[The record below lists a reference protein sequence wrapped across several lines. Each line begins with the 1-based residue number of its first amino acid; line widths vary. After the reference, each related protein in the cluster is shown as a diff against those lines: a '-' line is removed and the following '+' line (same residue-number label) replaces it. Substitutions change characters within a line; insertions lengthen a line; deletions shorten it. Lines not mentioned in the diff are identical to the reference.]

1 MAEAD
6 DTPIEVDIS
15 ADKVCFIIAKAREFD
30 AKVPPAESDPGSNPS
45 DDGEREVLEDHA
57 DDATA
62 AELKQVIE
70 DLNIDE
76 IVELVAMIWLGRGD
90 FGRSEWKDAL
100 ALARERNQ
108 EHSADYLMGIPTLGD
123 LIEEGF
129 SILGH
134 SCEEFELDNL

>member
-30 AKVPPAESDPGSNPS
+30 AKVPPVESDPGSNPS

-100 ALARERNQ
+100 ALARQRNQ